1 MNRKQTFH
9 EISNLAN
16 LNYIQ
21 LHSYGTE
28 LRIHLEYSQ
37 LEYMNHILSLE
48 YTVMWSATSNQM
60 LQAQQA
66 INCCKRNKQ
75 SNAASATSNQML
87 QAQQAINCCKSNKQS
102 NAASATSNQ
111 MLQAQQAINCCKRN
125 KQSIAASASNQMLQS
140 NAFPSGRSK
149 KILGPPST
157 VYLSFTLAPLFN
169 IKAI

>member
-87 QAQQAINCCKSNKQS
+87 QAQQAINCCK
-102 NAASATSNQ
+102 
-111 MLQAQQAINCCKRN
+111 RN